1 MPSTN
6 GKILDKLTLKSGI
19 HLAVILV
26 LLVILCIYDLKW
38 IIPSILIYAILVVY
52 TIMDNS
58 KKKNEIVNH
67 IQELTSDMNT
77 ATKKN
82 LINSPIP
89 LIIVETD
96 GHIIW
101 KSKKFVD
108 EFQNL
113 DMATY
118 LTPILKEIKIDLEKN
133 DENDEKEEISKQ
145 FNIGKKVY
153 KIRGGVAKSKKKDKR
168 DQKEYVLTLYFID
181 DTKYNELFD
190 DYNNSKICIG
200 IATIDNYEEIVKRA
214 LPDGKLELI
223 SKVEKEIFNWANEI
237 GGLVIKTDTD
247 NFIYIFEQQYLPKI
261 EEEKFEILD
270 KVKSLDNNVQV
281 TLSIAVSNEGKTNYD
296 RYKSAMTA
304 MDIVIGRGGDQAIVR
319 RDGKYKFYGGT
330 TLEVEKRSKVKARTI
345 AHSISDLIQEADKV
359 IIMGHTNIDI
369 DALGSA
375 IGMYRL
381 SKTLE
386 KECYIASEPEG
397 KNLDKFLDELHQ
409 NEEYNDMIIDKSTAL
424 EKITPE
430 TLLIIVDTHKTNFVE
445 FPELLE
451 KTDKKVIIDHH
462 RKVTDYIENP
472 ILSFHEV
479 YASST
484 AELVTEIL
492 QYSKENVE
500 LNLIEAEALYG
511 GIMVDTK
518 DFTFK
523 TGVRTFEAAAYL
535 RKFGVD
541 IIKVKKW
548 FQADFESYNIIA
560 EIVKNT
566 EIINDSIAVATYS
579 NLDDKSANLIC
590 AKAADELLTISDI
603 TASFVIGKVGD
614 KVFISGRSIGD
625 INVQL
630 ILEKLGGGGHIT
642 LAGAQLE
649 GFSIEEAK
657 QELLIRIDEYFAEI
671 G

>member
-1 MPSTN
+1 
-6 GKILDKLTLKSGI
+6 
-19 HLAVILV
+19 
-26 LLVILCIYDLKW
+26 
-38 IIPSILIYAILVVY
+38 
-52 TIMDNS
+52 
-58 KKKNEIVNH
+58 
-67 IQELTSDMNT
+67 
-77 ATKKN
+77 
-82 LINSPIP
+82 
-89 LIIVETD
+89 
-96 GHIIW
+96 
-101 KSKKFVD
+101 
-108 EFQNL
+108 
-113 DMATY
+113 
-118 LTPILKEIKIDLEKN
+118 
-133 DENDEKEEISKQ
+133 
-145 FNIGKKVY
+145 
-153 KIRGGVAKSKKKDKR
+153 
-168 DQKEYVLTLYFID
+168 
-181 DTKYNELFD
+181 
-190 DYNNSKICIG
+190 
-200 IATIDNYEEIVKRA
+200 
-214 LPDGKLELI
+214 
-223 SKVEKEIFNWANEI
+223 
-237 GGLVIKTDTD
+237 
-247 NFIYIFEQQYLPKI
+247 
-261 EEEKFEILD
+261 
-270 KVKSLDNNVQV
+270 
-281 TLSIAVSNEGKTNYD
+281 
-296 RYKSAMTA
+296 MTA
-304 MDIVIGRGGDQAIVR
+304 MDIVIGRGGDQAVVR
-319 RDGKYKFYGGT
+319 RNGKYKFYGGT

-345 AHSISDLIQEADKV
+345 AHSISDLIQESDKV

-375 IGMYRL
+375 IGMYKL
-381 SKTLE
+381 AKTLE

-409 NEEYNDMIIDKSTAL
+409 NKEYDDMIIDRDTAL
-424 EKITPE
+424 EKITSE

-445 FPELLE
+445 IPELLE

-541 IIKVKKW
+541 IIRVKKW

-566 EIINDSIAVATYS
+566 EIINNSIAIGMYS
-579 NLDDKSANLIC
+579 NLDDKSANLVC

-603 TASFVIGKVGD
+603 TASFVLGKVGE

-625 INVQL
+625 VNVQI
-630 ILEKLGGGGHIT
+630 ILEKLGGGGHLT

-649 GFSIEEAK
+649 GITIEEAK
-657 QELLIRIDEYFAEI
+657 QELIIRITEYFAEL